1 MLRNGTYYKEYKYK
15 HPDNGEEITEVKKFI
30 IQYLNKTPGKPI
42 KWDPKKGTCNK
53 FYMKY
58 RELNPEVKFWKKL
71 FKGCH
76 KFGGI
81 FGNEYRFVT
90 E

>member
-1 MLRNGTYYKEYKYK
+1 
-15 HPDNGEEITEVKKFI
+15 
-30 IQYLNKTPGKPI
+30 
-42 KWDPKKGTCNK
+42 
-53 FYMKY
+53 MKY